1 MNAPLNSTPNFIQE
15 NAAGSDS
22 DSNPDDSPDYYQPI
36 SSTTDDEN
44 VQISDDE
51 ECDESSN
58 FNRLPNG
65 YVNCVESGISSLDLS
80 GEDGEVEEAEVAEE
94 SIRAVLREDE
104 SRRNITLTAE
114 NATRVMEAMRRV
126 SFGGVAPD
134 WTSQVSED
142 QWIEHLQRL
151 RRQPATTST
160 N

>member
-36 SSTTDDEN
+36 SSTTDDDN

-65 YVNCVESGISSLDLS
+65 YSNCVENGISSLDLS

-126 SFGGVAPD
+126 SFDGVAPD